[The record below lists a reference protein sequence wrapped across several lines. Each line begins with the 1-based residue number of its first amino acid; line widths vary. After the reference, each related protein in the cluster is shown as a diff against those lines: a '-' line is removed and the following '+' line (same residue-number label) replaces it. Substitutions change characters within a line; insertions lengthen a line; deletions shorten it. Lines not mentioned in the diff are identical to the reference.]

1 MIADSDVKQQVRR
14 YVGNRQVWTWFQNDA
29 EQRLNAE
36 FFKYKG
42 YTWKHDSVLG
52 LQNHWGQ

>member
-14 YVGNRQVWTWFQNDA
+14 YVGNRQVWTWFQNDS
-29 EQRLNAE
+29 EHRLNAE

-42 YTWKHDSVLG
+42 
-52 LQNHWGQ
+52 